1 MPDSEPTSNNSCS
14 LFSDSDRKFSAQPRR
29 SGRRYGSG
37 VKPALGESVTALKL
51 QLSFLRPP
59 LLLLHIVPGLQAPLL
74 PLLRLSDGSIT
85 GAMLRELLKLSLSGC
100 VSSNVRLEPSNLL
113 TVQEK
118 RGREEKVSPPP
129 LPLPTQMMPTGSHRA
144 LNFAGRAPPPHPLVF
159 CLMAPRLRFTD
170 GAILVL
176 SAWWGLSSCIQQ
188 KKQATNKEINKEISK
203 HFVPSAEI

>member
-1 MPDSEPTSNNSCS
+1 MGIKMPDSDPTSNNSCS
-14 LFSDSDRKFSAQPRR
+14 LFSNSDRKFSTQPRR

-51 QLSFLRPP
+51 QLSFLRSHPSP
-59 LLLLHIVPGLQAPLL
+59 LLLHLVPGLQALLL

-118 RGREEKVSPPP
+118 RGREEKVSPP
-129 LPLPTQMMPTGSHRA
+129 
-144 LNFAGRAPPPHPLVF
+144 
-159 CLMAPRLRFTD
+159 
-170 GAILVL
+170 
-176 SAWWGLSSCIQQ
+176 LSS
-188 KKQATNKEINKEISK
+188 
-203 HFVPSAEI
+203 PSPPK

>member
-1 MPDSEPTSNNSCS
+1 M
-14 LFSDSDRKFSAQPRR
+14 
-29 SGRRYGSG
+29 
-37 VKPALGESVTALKL
+37 TALKL
-51 QLSFLRPP
+51 QLSFLRSHPPPP
-59 LLLLHIVPGLQAPLL
+59 LLLLHLVPGLQALLL

-144 LNFAGRAPPPHPLVF
+144 LNFAGRPPPPHPIPTPSFSVSWPPDSDLQTEPYWSF
-159 CLMAPRLRFTD
+159 LLG
-170 GAILVL
+170 GA
-176 SAWWGLSSCIQQ
+176 
-188 KKQATNKEINKEISK
+188 
-203 HFVPSAEI
+203 